1 MPSIFIVQEILT
13 VGPERWAGLEVKDGR
28 PVLSRGEEGKAAPSR
43 KNAKEH
49 LGCRKPFRDVHQRL
63 EPRSDRRA
71 PYRRIRL
78 PDSQNSSEST
88 RHRSRIIEF
97 EPVLRKYMSKR

>member
-1 MPSIFIVQEILT
+1 MD
-13 VGPERWAGLEVKDGR
+13 RAGGKRRAAR
-28 PVLSRGEEGKAAPSR
+28 PLAGGEEGKAAPSR

-88 RHRSRIIEF
+88 HHRSRIIEF